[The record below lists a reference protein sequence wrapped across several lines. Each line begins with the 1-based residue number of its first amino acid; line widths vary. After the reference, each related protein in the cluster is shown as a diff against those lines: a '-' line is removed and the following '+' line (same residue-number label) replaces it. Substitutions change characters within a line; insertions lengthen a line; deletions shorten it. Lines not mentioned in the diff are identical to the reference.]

1 MCRSNGTKENL
12 ERNVFGNI
20 DLVRA
25 LLPYWIVGV
34 EVSFCLSQR
43 ALSDTEVWRALLP
56 RRFHVAM
63 RDVKK
68 LERGVFGNDV
78 WRALLPSTNRLGNA
92 GREKLGKGCVWERC
106 LGKRCCIVG

>member
-1 MCRSNGTKENL
+1 MRSADQRKKEETL
-12 ERNVFGNI
+12 IFGNI

-68 LERGVFGNDV
+68 LERAMFGNDGR
-78 WRALLPSTNRLGNA
+78 RALLPSTNRLGNA
-92 GREKLGKGCVWERC
+92 GREKVGKGCVWER
-106 LGKRCCIVG
+106 